1 MTLQEVFDKVARH
14 LLTQGQRSILRE
26 TGRCAYRG
34 DEGCMCAVGVLIAD
48 EHYHPKLEDN
58 SVGEWH
64 VQQALRSS
72 GIETDTK
79 TLLVLAELQHI
90 HDQRNLKE
98 WRECLQALAVREG
111 LDTSALT
118 EEAAWSTS

>member
-58 SVGEWH
+58 SVG
-64 VQQALRSS
+64 S
-72 GIETDTK
+72 GMFNRRF
-79 TLLVLAELQHI
+79 A
-90 HDQRNLKE
+90 
-98 WRECLQALAVREG
+98 AVGSRR
-111 LDTSALT
+111 TRRPS
-118 EEAAWSTS
+118 